1 MLITIVFPNTYSLS
15 TFSCNQPNF
24 NSLSQFIASLLVTF
38 VHPNLY
44 PNLFSLKVVVA
55 PVDHPAQFVAVPVPD
70 MSISVHCRSRRDL
83 EIRDLVRFSRCFLGK
98 STITVL
104 RFKLQYTKNIN
115 LDQISVIFPRLYT
128 ENPGLELYFPKSR
141 EIFPKF
147 PSRDLNLNPIHDLNH
162 DLV

>member
-1 MLITIVFPNTYSLS
+1 ME
-15 TFSCNQPNF
+15 NF
-24 NSLSQFIASLLVTF
+24 KKNIYQRMKETAGWS
-38 VHPNLY
+38 
-44 PNLFSLKVVVA
+44 
-55 PVDHPAQFVAVPVPD
+55 D

-83 EIRDLVRFSRCFLGK
+83 EIRDLVRFSHCFLGK

>member
-1 MLITIVFPNTYSLS
+1 
-15 TFSCNQPNF
+15 
-24 NSLSQFIASLLVTF
+24 
-38 VHPNLY
+38 
-44 PNLFSLKVVVA
+44 
-55 PVDHPAQFVAVPVPD
+55 

>member
-1 MLITIVFPNTYSLS
+1 MLK
-15 TFSCNQPNF
+15 NF
-24 NSLSQFIASLLVTF
+24 WFHLYAQNSLSHSFYCVIMGQCRPEIYYS
-38 VHPNLY
+38 
-44 PNLFSLKVVVA
+44 S
-55 PVDHPAQFVAVPVPD
+55 D

>member
-1 MLITIVFPNTYSLS
+1 MSQVDPRDMLNNFCFHVYAWKSLFIGENSNAFLFWDISLHHTLPCEFRVHRAGSQLKRDVFLPFYSA
-15 TFSCNQPNF
+15 NF
-24 NSLSQFIASLLVTF
+24 Q
-38 VHPNLY
+38 
-44 PNLFSLKVVVA
+44 
-55 PVDHPAQFVAVPVPD
+55 PD

-83 EIRDLVRFSRCFLGK
+83 EIRDLVRFSCCFLGK

-115 LDQISVIFPRLYT
+115 LDQISEIFT
-128 ENPGLELYFPKSR
+128 ENLGLELYFPKSR